1 MLVLIFSLLFSPAP
15 QRMGWCQAHLG
26 FVFPPQASFKASSWL
41 VQRFIPQRI
50 LNPIKSA
57 ITINRHKMVILFSIF
72 LKELYTDSCR
82 ECTSLHSYQQ
92 CMRVLPR
99 LTFPQKR
106 NAMRAFWFCS
116 VQENYLIH
124 ITQLRNI
131 FVCTIL
137 SLFPFSP
144 PTQQSEPHFFPL
156 DRQWWVCNSAARHVA
171 SRLI

>member
-26 FVFPPQASFKASSWL
+26 FVFPLQASFKASSWL

-106 NAMRAFWFCS
+106 NAMRAFLVLFS
-116 VQENYLIH
+116 SGELPHTYNT
-124 ITQLRNI
+124 TQKYICLHY
-131 FVCTIL
+131 FVPL
-137 SLFPFSP
+137 SLQ
-144 PTQQSEPHFFPL
+144 PTNLAE
-156 DRQWWVCNSAARHVA
+156 
-171 SRLI
+171 